1 MRFLPIALR
10 QPHPATAMLLAIA
23 LAGPAAY
30 AQAPVAPG
38 DAAAASAVA
47 GQPDRLEITG
57 RHYDNAVGSSDA
69 ASQGT
74 IRADLLRS
82 RPALRPGEVLEFVPG
97 VIVTQ
102 HSGDGKAKGPRT
114 TRAARR

>member
-1 MRFLPIALR
+1 
-10 QPHPATAMLLAIA
+10 
-23 LAGPAAY
+23 
-30 AQAPVAPG
+30 
-38 DAAAASAVA
+38 
-47 GQPDRLEITG
+47 
-57 RHYDNAVGSSDA
+57 HYDNAVGSSDA

-97 VIVTQ
+97 AIVTQ